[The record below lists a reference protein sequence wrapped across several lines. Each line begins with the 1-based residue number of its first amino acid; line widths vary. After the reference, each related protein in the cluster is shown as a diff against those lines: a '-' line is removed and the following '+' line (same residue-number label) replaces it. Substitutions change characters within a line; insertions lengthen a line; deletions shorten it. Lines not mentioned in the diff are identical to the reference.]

1 VGRELERPV
10 GRRIPRYLSRAERE
24 HETLISARPY
34 RGGPVGVELSNVPE
48 GLRYT
53 KDHEWAKI
61 EGKRARIGIT
71 DFAQDQLTD
80 VVYVELP
87 PAGKTVKQGEPIGTV
102 ESVKAVSEIF
112 SPISG
117 KVVDVNK
124 ALVDKPELVNKDPYG
139 EGWMVVLEPAEPVQ
153 PGALMDAAGY
163 RKHIGD

>member
-1 VGRELERPV
+1 M
-10 GRRIPRYLSRAERE
+10 
-24 HETLISARPY
+24 
-34 RGGPVGVELSNVPE
+34 SNVPE

-53 KDHEWAKI
+53 KDHEWAKL
-61 EGKRARIGIT
+61 EGKRAGIGIT

-87 PAGKTVKQGEPIGTV
+87 PIGKTVKQGEPIGTV

-112 SPISG
+112 APISG
-117 KVVDVNK
+117 TVVEVNK

-139 EGWMVVLEPAEPVQ
+139 EGWMIVLDVAEPAQ
-153 PGALMDAAGY
+153 ANALMDPTAY

>member
-1 VGRELERPV
+1 
-10 GRRIPRYLSRAERE
+10 
-24 HETLISARPY
+24 ISARPY

-61 EGKRARIGIT
+61 EGKRARIEIT

-87 PAGKTVKQGEPIGTV
+87 PSGKTVKQGEPIGTV

-112 SPISG
+112 APISG
-117 KVVDVNK
+117 TGVDVNK
-124 ALVDKPELVNKDPYG
+124 ALMEKPERVNKDPYD
-139 EGWMVVLEPAEPVQ
+139 EGWMIVLDVPEPAEAN
-153 PGALMDAAGY
+153 ALMDLTAY
-163 RKHIGD
+163 RKHIRHSPDHPFSNPYI

>member
-1 VGRELERPV
+1 
-10 GRRIPRYLSRAERE
+10 
-24 HETLISARPY
+24 
-34 RGGPVGVELSNVPE
+34 LSNVPE

-87 PAGKTVKQGEPIGTV
+87 PIGKTVKQGEPVGTV

-112 SPISG
+112 APISG
-117 KVVDVNK
+117 KVVEVNQ

-139 EGWMVVLEPAEPVQ
+139 EGWMVVVEATESPQAN
-153 PGALMDAAGY
+153 ALMDAAAY
-163 RKHIGD
+163 RRHIGD

>member
-1 VGRELERPV
+1 M
-10 GRRIPRYLSRAERE
+10 
-24 HETLISARPY
+24 
-34 RGGPVGVELSNVPE
+34 SNVPE

-87 PAGKTVKQGEPIGTV
+87 PIGKTVKQGEPIGTV

-112 SPISG
+112 APING
-117 KVVDVNK
+117 TVVEVNK

-139 EGWMVVLEPAEPVQ
+139 EGWMVVVEATEPAQ
-153 PGALMDAAGY
+153 ANALMDAAAY
-163 RKHIGD
+163 RRHIGD